1 MKLKYHVLALFLL
14 SQVAL
19 GQELPDSLKS
29 KKWLRTIQNNALEA
43 GSSQAM
49 YKPANSGY
57 ALYFSR
63 ADTINVPY
71 LVHVPKSYNP
81 QKSYPLLV
89 YLHGGVV
96 SLKNF
101 EYKDPEFAEEP
112 IFTVADKY
120 NAIVLFPFG
129 KKDFGWVGQQKA
141 FENIL
146 AMLHQT
152 KQVYNIDER
161 QVYLGGM
168 SNGGTGTFW
177 FISHAPEH
185 FAGFYTFS
193 AHPELKTGAIDFSN
207 ISQDKPL
214 YSLHAKDD
222 KVFPY
227 DAVKEIYDAHKADA
241 PAWHF
246 EVLDSGGHGFI
257 YRENGEETINQVLRK
272 LLNQL
277 SR

>member
-1 MKLKYHVLALFLL
+1 M
-14 SQVAL
+14 
-19 GQELPDSLKS
+19 
-29 KKWLRTIQNNALEA
+29 
-43 GSSQAM
+43 
-49 YKPANSGY
+49 
-57 ALYFSR
+57 
-63 ADTINVPY
+63 
-71 LVHVPKSYNP
+71 
-81 QKSYPLLV
+81 

-96 SLKNF
+96 NLKNF

-146 AMLHQT
+146 SMLQHT
-152 KQVYNIDER
+152 KQVYNIDAQ

-168 SNGGTGTFW
+168 SNGGTDTFW

-193 AHPELKTGAIDFSN
+193 AYPELKTGTINFSN
-207 ISQDKPL
+207 LSGEKPL
-214 YSLHAKDD
+214 YSLHARDD
-222 KVFPY
+222 KVYPY
-227 DAVKEIYDAHKADA
+227 DSVKAIYDAHKAEA

-257 YRENGEETINQVLRK
+257 YRDNGEEIMRRVLRRF
-272 LLNQL
+272 LNQ
-277 SR
+277 SN